1 MMIEGR
7 GVVKRNHRL
16 TFCSRSN
23 NKDSFRRHVRVNVPF
38 AEGLTRFLQCF
49 YFLNGLRTAEDHW
62 WVRGPHFEKHW
73 TPVVRGPQFEE
84 HWTSVKMCVNGD
96 SED

>member
-7 GVVKRNHRL
+7 GVVKRNNRL
-16 TFCSRSN
+16 IFCSRSN
-23 NKDSFRRHVRVNVPF
+23 NKGSFRRHVRVYFSF

-49 YFLNGLRTAEDHW
+49 YFLNGLRTAEDHR
-62 WVRGPHFEKHW
+62 WVCGPQFEKHW
-73 TPVVRGPQFEE
+73 T
-84 HWTSVKMCVNGD
+84 SVTACVNGD